1 MTFSIRN
8 ILLVA
13 SSWISSFLVKI
24 WRAASVACLFR
35 PTACDRQTYAN
46 ADDAFGRYL
55 FGGGE
60 GSFIGDGCLRVQL
73 RIEKSTYMLNSVG
86 AE

>member
-1 MTFSIRN
+1 MG
-8 ILLVA
+8 
-13 SSWISSFLVKI
+13 
-24 WRAASVACLFR
+24 CLFR
-35 PTACDRQTYAN
+35 ATPWHRKTYTN

-60 GSFIGDGCLRVQL
+60 ASFVGDGCLRVQL